1 MKEQTKMCLASV
13 NLFDQVDSDEV
24 VEMERKSANKESKER
39 EQEGKWIVQFIIK
52 GCVLICLHLCCFIF

>member
-39 EQEGKWIVQFIIK
+39 EQEGK
-52 GCVLICLHLCCFIF
+52 